1 MSAYIFNAA
10 AANDEEEAEED
21 GGGRCNLFSSIA

>member
-10 AANDEEEAEED
+10 AADDEEEAKED
-21 GGGRCNLFSSIA
+21 GGGRCNLFSSIV